1 MKALADDRGVLV
13 SAEILRTILD
23 HIPTPVVCTAATVAA
38 KTPYLNHLF
47 TRTFGY
53 TAADIGCAAD
63 WARLAY
69 PDAAYRQ
76 EQMQSWE
83 ADVRLA
89 LADGSSVPSR
99 EARVHCKDG
108 TKRDVIIHT
117 ATSESMVIVSFIDVT
132 DEKLAQD
139 ALRSSEEK
147 FRLMFEHASAGIFL
161 VGLDGRILKTN
172 RKANTMFGYS
182 PGELEG
188 LTVNDLALPD
198 DTQLS
203 PQAMQ
208 KLKEGQADHATIEKR
223 YRHKDGRIVR
233 GLVSVA
239 LVRDKDQQPLYFVSQ
254 VQDISLR
261 YELEEKL
268 RISDER
274 YRLLADNVLDVL
286 WTIQL
291 DGQITYMSPSLF
303 RYRGFTPEEL
313 MQMPLKDQFTP
324 ESFAIVAQGLETAR
338 ADVAAGRPVN
348 FRSEVQELCKDGRIV
363 WTEITATSLYDR
375 EGRFLEI
382 VGMSRNIDERKQHE
396 QALRKLA
403 TTDTLTGV
411 WNRRHLEEV
420 ARQEIDR
427 SQRYGEAL
435 TLIIFDVD
443 HFKAINDRCG
453 HLAGDRVLIELVTR
467 VRDQLRVVDGL
478 GRWGGEEFVV
488 LMPHCDA
495 AAGTALA
502 EKLRWAVADPPFP
515 EVGTVTVSFGVAQ
528 LQPRENYDQWFK
540 RTDDAMYAA
549 KTQGRNRVIVAES
562 V

>member
-1 MKALADDRGVLV
+1 MNALADDRGVAV

-38 KTPYLNHLF
+38 KTLYINHLF

-53 TAADIGCAAD
+53 TAADIAGAAD
-63 WARLAY
+63 WAQLAY
-69 PDAAYRQ
+69 PDPAYRQ
-76 EQMQSWE
+76 ELMQPWE
-83 ADVRLA
+83 ADVIKA
-89 LADGSSVPSR
+89 LADGSTIPPR
-99 EARVHCKDG
+99 EARVQCKDG
-108 TKRDVIIHT
+108 SKRDVIIHT
-117 ATSESMVIVSFIDVT
+117 ATSESMVFVSFIDVT
-132 DEKLAQD
+132 DEKQAQD

-147 FRLMFEHASAGIFL
+147 FRLIFEHASAGIFL

-208 KLKEGQADHATIEKR
+208 KLMAGQADHSTIEKR

-233 GLVSVA
+233 GLVSIA
-239 LVRDKDQQPLYFVSQ
+239 LLRNKDQQPLYFVSQ

-427 SQRYGEAL
+427 SQRYGETL

-443 HFKAINDRCG
+443 HFKAINDHCG

-467 VRDQLRVVDGL
+467 VKDHLRVVDGL

-495 AAGTALA
+495 SAGTALA
-502 EKLRWAVADPPFP
+502 EKLRGVVADSPFA
-515 EVGTVTVSFGVAQ
+515 EAGKVTVSFGVAQ

-549 KTQGRNRVIVAES
+549 KAQGRNRVIVAES

>member
-1 MKALADDRGVLV
+1 MNALADDRGVAV

-38 KTPYLNHLF
+38 KTLYINHLF

-53 TAADIGCAAD
+53 TAADIAGAAD
-63 WARLAY
+63 WAQLAY
-69 PDAAYRQ
+69 PDPAYRQ
-76 EQMQSWE
+76 ELMQPWE
-83 ADVRLA
+83 ADVINA
-89 LADGSSVPSR
+89 LADGSTIPPR
-99 EARVHCKDG
+99 EARVQCKDG
-108 TKRDVIIHT
+108 SKRDVIIHT
-117 ATSESMVIVSFIDVT
+117 ATSESMVFVSFIDVT
-132 DEKLAQD
+132 DEKKAQD

-208 KLKEGQADHATIEKR
+208 KLMEGQADHSTIEKR

-233 GLVSVA
+233 GLVSIA
-239 LVRDKDQQPLYFVSQ
+239 LLRNKDQQPLYFVSQ

-427 SQRYGEAL
+427 AQRYGETL

-443 HFKAINDRCG
+443 HFKAINDHCG

-467 VRDQLRVVDGL
+467 VKDQLRVVDGL

-502 EKLRWAVADPPFP
+502 EKLRGVVADSPFA
-515 EVGTVTVSFGVAQ
+515 EAGKVTVSFGVAQ

-549 KTQGRNRVIVAES
+549 KAQGRNRVIVAEP